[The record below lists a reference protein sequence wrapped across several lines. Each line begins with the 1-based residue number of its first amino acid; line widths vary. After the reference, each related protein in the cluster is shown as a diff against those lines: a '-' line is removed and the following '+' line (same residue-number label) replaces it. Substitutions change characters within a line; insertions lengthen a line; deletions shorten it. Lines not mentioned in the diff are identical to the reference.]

1 MLAHIDAESRKKL
14 IYLMTYNGEEIIE
27 EAAFLK
33 IMKAWSTF
41 TANDI
46 NNDNRLDVME
56 IKIMWWIHDNKKPS
70 LSKVD
75 SEIAAMDT
83 DRNGVIDR
91 LEWLAYLCS
100 PAKSGQRTLGNKDYF
115 DFKLRDYFEEV
126 DSDKDGLL
134 NVTELENFMKLD
146 WGEFWN
152 KLDDEGK

>member
-1 MLAHIDAESRKKL
+1 
-14 IYLMTYNGEEIIE
+14 MTYNGEEIIE

-56 IKIMWWIHDNKKPS
+56 IKIMWWLHDNKKPS

-83 DRNGVIDR
+83 DQNGVIDR

-100 PAKSGQRTLGNKDYF
+100 PAK
-115 DFKLRDYFEEV
+115 
-126 DSDKDGLL
+126 
-134 NVTELENFMKLD
+134 
-146 WGEFWN
+146 
-152 KLDDEGK
+152 